1 MLTFIIHSLSRLLSV
16 IIYVSETAGRNFCRF
31 CYNVITVRIR
41 LLILHVFCMQDIIRL
56 LISQLKRTMHEY
68 INL

>member
-1 MLTFIIHSLSRLLSV
+1 MLVKRQKEISV
-16 IIYVSETAGRNFCRF
+16 VF

>member
-1 MLTFIIHSLSRLLSV
+1 MECQQYDVDIIMLG
-16 IIYVSETAGRNFCRF
+16 ETAERNFCRF
-31 CYNVITVRIR
+31 CYNVITVKIR